1 MLAYVRIALAD
12 VDAQRFCAHC
22 ESAQVTSEEEVTTAT
37 TAVARFNGR
46 AGALHVS
53 VEATAALDA
62 VQRARPRKRVCFR
75 LACN

>member
-1 MLAYVRIALAD
+1 MLAFVRIALAD
-12 VDAQRFCAHC
+12 IIAQRFCTHC
-22 ESAQVTSEEEVTTAT
+22 ESAEVTSEDEVTTAT
-37 TAVARFNGR
+37 TAVARFDGR
-46 AGALHVS
+46 AGALHVA